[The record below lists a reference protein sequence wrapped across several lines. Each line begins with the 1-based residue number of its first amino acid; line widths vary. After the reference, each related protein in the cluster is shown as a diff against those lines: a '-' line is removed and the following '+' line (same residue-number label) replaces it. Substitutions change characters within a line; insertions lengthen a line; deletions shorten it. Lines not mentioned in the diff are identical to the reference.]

1 MSQAM
6 FNHEFNLLLA
16 EREIMTDTWL
26 ARCEQ
31 QKRGYRRMVKLA
43 VIYTSLVTMFILA
56 IYAISQGI
64 L

>member
-1 MSQAM
+1 MSSTM
-6 FNHEFNLLLA
+6 FDRQFALILA

-31 QKRGYRRMVKLA
+31 TRNYRRMVKLA
-43 VIYTSLVTMFILA
+43 VIYVSLVTMFVLA